1 MQKKHGPVQTAVR
14 PSGSMNRDQFTRF
27 ERLPCFSSKTTSFH
41 PFSPPIRRRST
52 FFFNPLSKITLS
64 LFLTLKPSLNHSR
77 PLVSAS
83 LLCPCRTVA
92 AQLRFLPHS
101 LKVLITLLSLPLS
114 LVAILT
120 LSKSQSLSRLYLSPS
135 SPSQLRSQ
143 LTLSRSSL
151 PLSLVPVAAHSVPRR
166 RRRHRRLVLYNL

>member
-1 MQKKHGPVQTAVR
+1 MRKKHRPVWTTVR
-14 PSGSMNRDQFTRF
+14 PSGSVNRDRFTRF
-27 ERLPCFSSKTTSFH
+27 ERLPCFIPKTMSFH
-41 PFSPPIRRRST
+41 PFSPPIQRHST

-64 LFLTLKPSLNHSR
+64 VFLTLKPSLNHSR
-77 PLVSAS
+77 PLISAS

-135 SPSQLRSQ
+135 SLSQLRS
-143 LTLSRSSL
+143 
-151 PLSLVPVAAHSVPRR
+151 
-166 RRRHRRLVLYNL
+166 